1 MAPES
6 RTTGV
11 RTIDHAITTNSIS
24 LNIRL
29 QHPGRKKALLNL
41 ALNVLICL
49 AAIGC
54 VAPKRTASFEVPV
67 RCMKVDSDSFTQ
79 PCRQRSDGKLLCDG
93 VVVTATCVQFSQL
106 QK

>member
-6 RTTGV
+6 STAGV
-11 RTIDHAITTNSIS
+11 RTTDHTIATNSIS
-24 LNIRL
+24 LNFRIQPHRGKRAPL
-29 QHPGRKKALLNL
+29 TL

-49 AAIGC
+49 LAVGC
-54 VAPKRTASFEVPV
+54 VAPKRTASFGVPV
-67 RCMKVDSDSFTQ
+67 RCMKVDSESFTQ

-106 QK
+106 PK